1 MTTAYYRHDSS
12 LAHDMG
18 RGHPECPARLQAVAQ
33 GLAEAGLADKLSAA
47 TFEPVSAQWLK
58 QIHDSDYVDALLAA
72 VPEQGLRQLDA
83 DTALGPASV
92 DAALH
97 AAGAVVDAVD
107 RVIAGEFANAF
118 CAMRPPGHHAERHK
132 AMGFCFFGNAAAGAW
147 QALSVHGLERVAIL
161 DFDVHHG
168 NGTEDIFRDED
179 RVLYCSSY
187 QNPLFPFT
195 DDTTIPGHLIKSPLA
210 PGSGSREFRHVIE
223 RDWLP
228 ALDAFRPQLL
238 LVSAGFDA
246 DYADPLADLQL
257 HTDDFT
263 WISERICEAANSYC
277 GGRLVSVLE
286 GGYDLS
292 ALAAGVAA
300 YVDTLIENGR

>member
-33 GLAEAGLADKLSAA
+33 GLAEAGLTDKLHASA
-47 TFEPVSAQWLK
+47 FEPVTAQWLK
-58 QIHDSDYVDALLAA
+58 QIHDGAYIDALLAA
-72 VPEQGLRQLDA
+72 VPEQGLRQLDP
-83 DTALGPASV
+83 DTAVCPATV

-97 AAGAVVDAVD
+97 AAGAVIDAVD
-107 RVIAGEFANAF
+107 RVLTGAAANAF
-118 CAMRPPGHHAERHK
+118 CAMRPPGHHAERDR
-132 AMGFCFFGNAAAGAW
+132 AMGFCFFGNVAAGAW
-147 QALSVHGLERVAIL
+147 QALSAHELQRVAIL

-168 NGTEDIFRDED
+168 NGTEDIFRDEQ

-195 DDTTIPGHLIKSPLA
+195 DDNSVPGHLLKSPLA
-210 PGSGSREFRHVIE
+210 PGSGSREFRAAIE

-228 ALDAFRPQLL
+228 ALDAFRPELI

-246 DYADPLADLQL
+246 DAADPLADLQL
-257 HTDDFT
+257 QTEDFA
-263 WISERICEAANSYC
+263 WVSERICESANLYC
-277 GGRLVSVLE
+277 DGRIVSALE
-286 GGYDLS
+286 GGYDLT
-292 ALAAGVAA
+292 ALARGTATHVA
-300 YVDTLIENGR
+300 TLLANGA